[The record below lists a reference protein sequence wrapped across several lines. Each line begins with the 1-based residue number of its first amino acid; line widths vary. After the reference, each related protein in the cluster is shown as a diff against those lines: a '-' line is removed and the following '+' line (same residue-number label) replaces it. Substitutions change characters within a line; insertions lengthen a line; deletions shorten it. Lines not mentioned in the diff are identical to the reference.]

1 MIRYLLSTLLFS
13 VIYAFDCDVKQIHI
27 AQGMD
32 STSMTI
38 SWLTIDNCFSH
49 VAYGKYNNSLDYF
62 VQGSSSNYEFYY
74 DKSGSYNYYKSG
86 YIHHVLITE
95 LEPSTQYYYKCGD
108 FTLQSSSQILYFK
121 TLPKAGDNKLTTFG
135 ILGDIGLKLVKDVE
149 RLGFGLD
156 KFKESRYQDCEY
168 VLFATN
174 AVEQSILGKDNYSFP
189 SLEAILKNIEKCK
202 NRKKFQN
209 WLTKAEISL
218 QSAIFNLVQM
228 AICIK
233 NNDYKFRI
241 YLDDAIRD
249 SGRSISSRHEYYG
262 MRREIV
268 ADSVMDHQMGLII
281 NALEKHDSWNIEIE
295 T

>member
-1 MIRYLLSTLLFS
+1 MRGVTFRYSEESDFIVALGEDGNVYPISQFLIDKVEDVCIATEMG
-13 VIYAFDCDVKQIHI
+13 FD
-27 AQGMD
+27 
-32 STSMTI
+32 
-38 SWLTIDNCFSH
+38 
-49 VAYGKYNNSLDYF
+49 
-62 VQGSSSNYEFYY
+62 
-74 DKSGSYNYYKSG
+74 
-86 YIHHVLITE
+86 ITE
-95 LEPSTQYYYKCGD
+95 MIDDDVMLSMYFDLKQDPVGAFIETAK
-108 FTLQSSSQILYFK
+108 IL
-121 TLPKAGDNKLTTFG
+121 PRV
-135 ILGDIGLKLVKDVE
+135 LGDIGLKLVKDVE

-249 SGRSISSRHEYYG
+249 SRKSISSRHEYYG
-262 MRREIV
+262 MRRTIV

-281 NALEKHDSWNIEIE
+281 TVLKDHDSWNVEIE